1 MEGIL
6 FEIESIVSPIAVLSG
21 LVLLAVAACGILLGH
36 MADEEAKGKKV
47 FWAESPFT
55 DIGEA
60 APKERVKY
68 LQAA

>member
-6 FEIESIVSPIAVLSG
+6 LDIETFASPIAVLSG
-21 LVLLAVAACGILLGH
+21 LVLVAVAAYGILLGH

-55 DIGEA
+55 EIREA
-60 APKERVKY
+60 APKEREKY
-68 LQAA
+68 LEAA